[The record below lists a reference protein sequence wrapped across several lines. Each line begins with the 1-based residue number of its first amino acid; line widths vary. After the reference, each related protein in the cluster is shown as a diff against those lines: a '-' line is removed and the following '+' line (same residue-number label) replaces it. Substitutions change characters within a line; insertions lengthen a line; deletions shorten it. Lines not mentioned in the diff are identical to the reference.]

1 MACMA
6 EWTSLSVKEGTRDR
20 LNARK
25 AEFNENQEGSVPDL
39 STDQF
44 IEMLLDT
51 LDAAED
57 GYYDEDVATDKIEQS
72 LETIE
77 ERTGRIE
84 RTLEGLQR

>member
-25 AEFNENQEGSVPDL
+25 AEFNDNQEGSVPDL

-57 GYYDEDVATDKIEQS
+57 GYYDEGVATDKIEQS

-84 RTLEGLQR
+84 RTLEGLQG